1 MALTNKLLLLTFN
14 ITLCCQIAVGQRPLC
29 SQYQQAKAEEET
41 DRLQTWGALYQSY
54 LRYAHCDDGAVAEG
68 YDEVVARLL
77 RDHWDTLPQF
87 AVLLTKDKR
96 FETFALRHVS
106 LTSLDTNDLKKVG
119 AKAMQHCPI
128 GQDNLC
134 KDLRRRVEYDLSQ

>member
-1 MALTNKLLLLTFN
+1 MHSRSK
-14 ITLCCQIAVGQRPLC
+14 
-29 SQYQQAKAEEET
+29 AKAEEET
-41 DRLQTWGALYQSY
+41 DKLQTWGALYQSY
-54 LRYAHCDDGAVAEG
+54 RRHADCDDGAVAEG

-87 AVLLTKDKR
+87 AVLFEKDQR
-96 FETFALRHVS
+96 FKAFVLRHVS

-119 AKAMQHCPI
+119 TNAVEHCPI

-134 KDLRRRVEYDLSQ
+134 KDLRRRVTYDLSQ